1 MVTVQM
7 ISINTLEWAKES
19 PAQHDKSTEHHDVDD
34 LLHSGVSS
42 EPNQAADWE
51 SRYIAA
57 RWGIISDR

>member
-42 EPNQAADWE
+42 GPNQAAD
-51 SRYIAA
+51 
-57 RWGIISDR
+57 